1 MRVAVALVAAV
12 LLAGCGR
19 DNRKESAKARP
30 RLHYCEYGMTI
41 FFGLGGDSE
50 RVRVRG
56 WSHTEPHFTW
66 TDSHSAAL
74 GIRLLPA
81 KHPIRLHFKMAGMNA
96 PPRLPFQ
103 VVDVH
108 VNSEKL
114 ATWEVGAQGI
124 FTLVVPRHF
133 VAAAKQAPGAAPP
146 FIAEPGTRLLIEFT
160 IPNAIS
166 PHELGQS
173 EDRRQLGL
181 QVAELRIAPDKPAPA
196 ERAAAAE
203 RK

>member
-1 MRVAVALVAAV
+1 M
-12 LLAGCGR
+12 LLTGCGR
-19 DNRKESAKARP
+19 DDRTKSAQARP

-66 TDSHSAAL
+66 SDGHSAAL
-74 GIRLLPA
+74 GIRLLPP
-81 KHPIRLHFKMAGMNA
+81 KHPIRLHFKMAGMTA
-96 PPRLPFQ
+96 SPRVPFQ

-108 VNSEKL
+108 VNSEKV
-114 ATWEVGAQGI
+114 ATWEVGEQGV
-124 FTLVVPRHF
+124 FTLIVPRRF
-133 VAAAKQAPGAAPP
+133 LAAPKQAPGAPPP
-146 FIAEPGTRLLIEFT
+146 FIAEPGTRLLIEFM
-160 IPNAIS
+160 IPHAIS

-173 EDRRQLGL
+173 EDRRRLGL
-181 QVAELRIAPDKPAPA
+181 QLAELRIARDKPAPA
-196 ERAAAAE
+196 NRAASAE

>member
-1 MRVAVALVAAV
+1 M
-12 LLAGCGR
+12 LLLGCGR
-19 DNRKESAKARP
+19 DDREKSAQARP

-56 WSHTEPHFTW
+56 WSYTEPHFTW
-66 TDSHSAAL
+66 TDGQSAAL

-81 KHPIRLHFKMAGMNA
+81 KHPIRLRFKMSGMTA
-96 PPRLPFQ
+96 PPRVPFQ

-114 ATWEVGAQGI
+114 ATWEVGDQRT

-133 VAAAKQAPGAAPP
+133 VASPERAPGAPPP
-146 FIAEPGTRLLIEFT
+146 FVAEPGTRLLIEFT

-181 QVAELRIAPDKPAPA
+181 QVAELRIAPDKPEPA
-196 ERAAAAE
+196 GRAASE
-203 RK
+203 KRK